1 MNLEENLTIEF
12 KSEYTE
18 NIKKEIIAFANTN
31 GGTLYIGVDDTGNPI
46 GLINP
51 DDVLL
56 KVSNTVRDSIKPDV
70 TMFINYQTEII
81 EEKRVLKITVQRGT
95 QRPYYLIKK
104 GLRPEGVYVRQG
116 SSSVPA
122 SESKIVSMIKETD
135 GDVFEDV
142 RSLNQNLT
150 FNSALKD
157 FKERNIAFGENQKIT
172 LGLMT
177 TDKVYTNVGFLLS
190 DQCTHSIKAAIF
202 EGTTKTTFKDRQE
215 FSGSVLKQL
224 NDAYEYI
231 KKSNKIR
238 SEFEGL
244 RRIDMFDYP
253 ENALR
258 EALINNIV
266 HRNYSFSGSILIS
279 IFDDRIELLSI
290 GGLMK
295 GISLNDVV
303 MGVSICRNPKLAHI
317 FYRLELIEAFGTGVP
332 KIFDSYKEFE
342 VPSPKIDISDN
353 AFKVTLY
360 NTNYT
365 KSVFNQID
373 DVEYKILA
381 LFEDK
386 EYIVRKDIQE
396 HLLVSQTLAGKKLKN
411 LISKK
416 LIKSVGNGKN
426 TKYKK
431 I

>member
-1 MNLEENLTIEF
+1 MNLEENLTVEF
-12 KSEYTE
+12 KSDYTE

-31 GGTLYIGVDDTGNPI
+31 GGTLYVGIDDNGVPI
-46 GLINP
+46 GLTNI
-51 DDVLL
+51 DDVIL
-56 KVSNTVRDSIKPDV
+56 KISNTIRDSIKPDV
-70 TMFINYQTEII
+70 TMFVNYQTEII
-81 EEKRVLKITVQRGT
+81 DKKNIVKVTVQRGT
-95 QRPYYLIKK
+95 QRPYYLTKK
-104 GLRPEGVYVRQG
+104 GLRPEGVYVRQS

-122 SESKIVSMIKETD
+122 TESKILSMIKETD
-135 GDVFEDV
+135 GDVFEDI
-142 RSLNQNLT
+142 RSLNQDLT
-150 FNSALKD
+150 FDFTSKE

-177 TDKVYTNVGFLLS
+177 TDRVYTNVGFLLS
-190 DQCTHSIKAAIF
+190 DQCTHSIKSAIF

-224 NDAYEYI
+224 SDAYEYI

-238 SEFEGL
+238 SEFKGL

-266 HRNYSFSGSILIS
+266 HRNYSFSGSTLIS
-279 IFDDRIELLSI
+279 IFDDRIEFLSI

-342 VPSPKIDISDN
+342 IPSPKIDISDN

-360 NTNYT
+360 NTNYV
-365 KSVFNQID
+365 KGSFSRINND
-373 DVEYKILA
+373 EYKVLA
-381 LFEDK
+381 LFENK

-396 HLLVSQTLAGKKLKN
+396 YLLISQTLAGKILKN

-416 LIKSVGNGKN
+416 LIKSVGKGKN

>member
-1 MNLEENLTIEF
+1 MNLEENLTVEF

-18 NIKKEIIAFANTN
+18 NIKKEIISFANTN
-31 GGTLYIGVDDTGNPI
+31 GGTLYVGIDNNGIPI
-46 GLINP
+46 GLTNT
-51 DDVLL
+51 DDVML
-56 KVSNTVRDSIKPDV
+56 KISNAIRDSIKPDI
-70 TMFINYQTEII
+70 TMFVNYQTEII
-81 EEKRVLKITVQRGT
+81 EEKKIVKVTVQRGT
-95 QRPYYLIKK
+95 QRPYYLTKK
-104 GLRPEGVYVRQG
+104 GLRPEGVYVRQA

-122 SESKIVSMIKETD
+122 TESKIISMIKETD
-135 GDVFEDV
+135 GDVFEDI
-142 RSLNQNLT
+142 RSLNQDLT
-150 FNSALKD
+150 FDFTSKE

-177 TDKVYTNVGFLLS
+177 TDRVYTNVGFLLS

-224 NDAYEYI
+224 SDAYEYI

-238 SEFEGL
+238 SEFKGL

-258 EALINNIV
+258 EVLINNIV
-266 HRNYSFSGSILIS
+266 HKNYSFSGSTLIS
-279 IFDDRIELLSI
+279 IFDDRIEFLSI

-303 MGVSICRNPKLAHI
+303 MGVSICRNLKLAHV
-317 FYRLELIEAFGTGVP
+317 FYRLELIEAFGTGIP

-342 VPSPKIDISDN
+342 VTSPKIDISDN

-360 NTNYT
+360 NTNYAKGT
-365 KSVFNQID
+365 SGQID
-373 DVEYKILA
+373 NDEYKVLA

-396 HLLVSQTLAGKKLKN
+396 HLLISQTLAGKILKN
-411 LISKK
+411 LISKQ
-416 LIKSVGNGKN
+416 LIKSVGKGKN